1 MAALTKNRVIPTSI
15 QRSTDGY
22 EFVANYPIEAAKVIY
37 EGSLLSIDT
46 TGYVHVI
53 DTADGQ
59 FLGVALEAATGGT
72 SSGDVSVKVGVGG
85 VIEHAVASAATAT
98 PGAATVMDVFAS
110 DDNTMTV
117 VATGGLRC
125 GSVVRFVGTAEGG
138 ASTTSWVKLKVP
150 QGPIS

>member
-59 FLGVALEAATGGT
+59 FLGIALEAATGGT
-72 SSGDVSVKVGVGG
+72 SRG
-85 VIEHAVASAATAT
+85 HLRRF
-98 PGAATVMDVFAS
+98 FAINRHGRLCS
-110 DDNTMTV
+110 RHRY
-117 VATGGLRC
+117 G
-125 GSVVRFVGTAEGG
+125 
-138 ASTTSWVKLKVP
+138 
-150 QGPIS
+150 